1 MELYDL
7 HNFIS
12 FSFSL
17 SKSKSKSKKN
27 INNIDDIIHKIN
39 RN

>member
-17 SKSKSKSKKN
+17 SKSKSKKN